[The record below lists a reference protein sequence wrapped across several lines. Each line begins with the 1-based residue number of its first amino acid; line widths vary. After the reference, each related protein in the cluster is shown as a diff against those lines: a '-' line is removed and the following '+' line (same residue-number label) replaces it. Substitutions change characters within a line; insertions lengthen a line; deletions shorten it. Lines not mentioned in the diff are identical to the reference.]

1 MLNTLR
7 LIRTKQWTKNFMC
20 FAGIIFS
27 GEMYDLNHWFSSFY
41 VFLSFCFTSS
51 SIYVLNDIID
61 KDADSFHP
69 IKKHRPIPSG
79 SISIKS
85 AIIIGLFTLF
95 IGVTISWMLSPNIFV
110 IILIYLI
117 NNILYT
123 IYFKKIL
130 LVDVFSISFGF
141 ILRLIS
147 GIYVINDLPT
157 PWIIL
162 CTMFLAL
169 FLGFS
174 KRLAE
179 KASLSKMKGHMQ
191 REVLSKYTKESLIS
205 LVNET
210 SFGSVLSYAL
220 FTTISENNPIMII
233 TIPVVYYGI
242 TYYKLSLFNGVM
254 GEELEEVLLTD
265 KKIQLCIA
273 LWLILMI
280 SIIYIN
286 PILFLH

>member
-7 LIRTKQWTKNFMC
+7 LIRTKQWVKNFMC

-27 GEMYDLNHWFSSFY
+27 GEMNDLNHWISAFY

-51 SIYVLNDIID
+51 SIYVLNDILD

-69 IKKHRPIPSG
+69 KKKHRPIPSG
-79 SISIKS
+79 SISINA
-85 AIIIGLFTLF
+85 AIIIGLFNFF
-95 IGVTISWMLSPNIFV
+95 IGVVISWMLSPSTFV

-123 IYFKKIL
+123 TYFKKIPL
-130 LVDVFSISFGF
+130 IDVFSISFGF
-141 ILRLIS
+141 ILRVIS
-147 GIYVINDLPT
+147 GIYIINDLPT
-157 PWIIL
+157 PWIML

-179 KASLSKMKGHMQ
+179 KASLNKIKGYMQ
-191 REVLSKYTKESLIS
+191 REVLSKYTKENLVS

-210 SFGSVLSYAL
+210 SFGAVLSYAL
-220 FTTISENNPIMII
+220 FTTISGKNSIMII
-233 TIPVVYYGI
+233 TIPIVYYGI

-254 GEELEEVLLTD
+254 GEEPEQILLTD

-273 LWLILMI
+273 LWLTLMI
-280 SIIYIN
+280 TIIYLN
-286 PILFLH
+286 PILFYY